1 MTDDELREL
10 LALAALNA
18 LDPDEQRSVDTAIA
32 GRPDLQAELDE
43 LRMAA
48 AQLAESEAATPPA
61 GLKAS
66 ILAEIA
72 ATRQSATDGATEPPR
87 SRAKAVS
94 MRRSWIAGVA
104 ATAAVAVAALI
115 GVAVWSASDS
125 SPEVAEQ
132 IEAVLELPD
141 VEALELHGD
150 VDGVRI
156 LHSPSSTAA
165 VLVDDGMPD
174 PGDDRAYQ
182 LWFSRDGIVT
192 PANVFRPDSDG
203 HVEVLVEDFQPVGAV
218 ITVTL
223 EPAGGSDQPTG
234 PPIVSSD

>member
-43 LRMAA
+43 LRIAA
-48 AQLAESEAATPPA
+48 AQLAKSEAATPPA

-104 ATAAVAVAALI
+104 AAVAVVAAI
-115 GVAVWSASDS
+115 GVAIWSASDS

-132 IEAVLELPD
+132 IEAVFALPD

-165 VLVDDGMPD
+165 VLVDDDMPD

-192 PANVFRPDSDG
+192 PANVFRPDRDG
-203 HVEVLVEDFQPVGAV
+203 HVEVLLEDFQPVGAV

-234 PPIVSSD
+234 PAIVSSD

>member
-32 GRPDLQAELDE
+32 GRPDLQSELDE
-43 LRMAA
+43 LRNAA

-72 ATRQSATDGATEPPR
+72 VTRQSATGGATEPPR

-104 ATAAVAVAALI
+104 AAVAVVALI

-203 HVEVLVEDFQPVGAV
+203 HVEVLLEDFQPVGAV

>member
-1 MTDDELREL
+1 MTDDELGEL

-43 LRMAA
+43 LRLAA
-48 AQLAESEAATPPA
+48 AQLGESEAATPPA
-61 GLKAS
+61 RLKAS

-87 SRAKAVS
+87 SPAKAVS

-104 ATAAVAVAALI
+104 AAVAVAALI

-203 HVEVLVEDFQPVGAV
+203 HVEVLLEDFQPVGAV

>member
-32 GRPDLQAELDE
+32 GRPDLQSELNE
-43 LRMAA
+43 LRNAA

-72 ATRQSATDGATEPPR
+72 VTRQSATDGATEPPR

-104 ATAAVAVAALI
+104 AAVAVVALI

-141 VEALELHGD
+141 VEALELHGE
-150 VDGVRI
+150 VNGVRI

-218 ITVTL
+218 IMVTV

>member
-1 MTDDELREL
+1 MTDDELGEL

-48 AQLAESEAATPPA
+48 AQLGESEAATPPA

-72 ATRQSATDGATEPPR
+72 ATRQSATDAATEPPR
-87 SRAKAVS
+87 SPAKAVS

-104 ATAAVAVAALI
+104 AAVAVGALI

-125 SPEVAEQ
+125 SPEVADQ

-150 VDGVRI
+150 EDGVRI

-218 ITVTL
+218 ITITL
-223 EPAGGSDQPTG
+223 EPADGSDQPTG

>member
-32 GRPDLQAELDE
+32 GRPDLQSELDE
-43 LRMAA
+43 LRLAA
-48 AQLAESEAATPPA
+48 AQLAESEAAAPPA

-66 ILAEIA
+66 ILAEISV
-72 ATRQSATDGATEPPR
+72 TRQSATGGATEPPR
-87 SRAKAVS
+87 SRAKVVS

-104 ATAAVAVAALI
+104 AAVAVVAAI
-115 GVAVWSASDS
+115 SVAIWSASDS

-132 IEAVLELPD
+132 IEAVFALPD

-165 VLVDDGMPD
+165 VLVDDDMPD
-174 PGDDRAYQ
+174 PGDERAYQ

-203 HVEVLVEDFQPVGAV
+203 HVEVLLEDFQPVGAV

>member
-32 GRPDLQAELDE
+32 GRPDLQSELDE

-48 AQLAESEAATPPA
+48 AQLAESEAATPPP

-72 ATRQSATDGATEPPR
+72 ATRQSATDGATAPPR

-104 ATAAVAVAALI
+104 AAVAVVALI

-192 PANVFRPDSDG
+192 PANVFRPESDG
-203 HVEVLVEDFQPVGAV
+203 HVEVLLEDFQPVGAV
-218 ITVTL
+218 ITVTI

>member
-32 GRPDLQAELDE
+32 GRPDLRSELDE
-43 LRMAA
+43 LRIAA

-72 ATRQSATDGATEPPR
+72 VTRQSATGGATEPPR

-94 MRRSWIAGVA
+94 MRRSWTAGVA
-104 ATAAVAVAALI
+104 AAVAVVAAI
-115 GVAVWSASDS
+115 GVAIWSASDS

-132 IEAVLELPD
+132 IEAVFALPD

-165 VLVDDGMPD
+165 VLVDDDMPD

-182 LWFSRDGIVT
+182 LWISRDGIVT

-203 HVEVLVEDFQPVGAV
+203 HVEVLLEDFQPVGAV

-234 PPIVSSD
+234 PAIASSD

>member
-1 MTDDELREL
+1 
-10 LALAALNA
+10 
-18 LDPDEQRSVDTAIA
+18 
-32 GRPDLQAELDE
+32 
-43 LRMAA
+43 
-48 AQLAESEAATPPA
+48 
-61 GLKAS
+61 
-66 ILAEIA
+66 
-72 ATRQSATDGATEPPR
+72 
-87 SRAKAVS
+87 
-94 MRRSWIAGVA
+94 MRRSWTAGVA
-104 ATAAVAVAALI
+104 AAVAVVAAI
-115 GVAVWSASDS
+115 GVAIWSASDS

-132 IEAVLELPD
+132 IEAVFALPD

-165 VLVDDGMPD
+165 VLVDDDMPD